1 MKKSLIITAFL
12 ALVGVNAFAQGT
24 VRYVPNITGSYTSRI
39 YAPELADPLREIHG
53 NPANGVPVGT
63 TVYTGSP
70 LSGTGFTT
78 TLWAGSSSNAVELV
92 PATALGFRTGSAAGL
107 WSEPAQTVIPNFGP
121 GTTPSLLV
129 RVWDNQNNTIT
140 SWSQVLAN
148 PNVARGDSGI
158 FAPSGGLGGTDAGGN
173 IFLTPTLAN
182 MRSFNIHPVPEPGII
197 ALGVLGL
204 GALLLRRRKQKDGIK
219 VEKENSK

>member
-12 ALVGVNAFAQGT
+12 ALVAANAFSQGT
-24 VRYVPNITGSYTSRI
+24 VRYVPNITGSYTTRI
-39 YAPELADPLREIHG
+39 YAQDLVNPLLELHG

-63 TVYTGSP
+63 TVYTGAA
-70 LSGTGFTT
+70 LAGTGFTAS
-78 TLWAGSSSNAVELV
+78 LWAGSSSNSLALV
-92 PATALGFRTGSAAGL
+92 AGTSLGFRTGSAAGL
-107 WSEPAQTVIPNFGP
+107 WSEPAQTVIDGFTP

-129 RVWDNQNNTIT
+129 RVWNNSNGVD
-140 SWSQVLAN
+140 SWAKVLAD
-148 PNVARGDSGI
+148 PSVARGDSTI

-182 MRSFNIHPVPEPGII
+182 MRSFNLHVVPEPSLI

-204 GALLLRRRKQKDGIK
+204 GALLLRRRK
-219 VEKENSK
+219 

>member
-12 ALVGVNAFAQGT
+12 ALVGVNAFSQGT
-24 VRYVPNITGSYTSRI
+24 IRFVPNITGSYTTRI
-39 YAPELADPLREIHG
+39 YAPDLVDPLREQHG
-53 NPANGVPVGT
+53 NPVNGVPAGT
-63 TVYTGSP
+63 TIYTGAA
-70 LSGTGFTT
+70 LSGSGFTT
-78 TLWAGSSSNAVELV
+78 TLWAGSSSNSVELV
-92 PATALGFRTGSAAGL
+92 PGTSLGFRTGSAAGL

-129 RVWDNQNNTIT
+129 RVWDNQSGAVTT
-140 SWSQVLAN
+140 WADVLLR
-148 PNVARGDSGI
+148 PEVARGDSGI

-182 MRSFNIHPVPEPGII
+182 MRSFNIHPVPEPSII

-204 GALLLRRRKQKDGIK
+204 GALLLRRRK
-219 VEKENSK
+219 